1 MSRTLLALRAS
12 GVGAFDFGVHIGE
25 LVDVRFFFD
34 LGGTRFADSCVGA
47 IADELRSKLPSARN
61 LLFLSGSTQ
70 IIGTCAQQDVF
81 MCWPNLCE
89 HEFASSKS
97 VPALRIE
104 RFYIARQSAPTA
116 LFLTCARQLPLP
128 MTSQLTFPAPHP
140 LLLEAARPA
149 HSESMTESTS
159 RIDAI
164 AALERELFA
173 PIVNDDDG
181 EESASAGCDAVR
193 EKDPHVQHIAA
204 FVLNEIRY
212 SDVLPVPFKIEFNSF
227 LSSPIFWW
235 RIDDGKTL
243 VRLYLGRDD
252 VAVTQAT
259 DKAETKVYKSPYS
272 FPPLDQKNSTREHR
286 FNQRTQAD
294 HIVELL
300 YLVFESINWNKQ
312 N

>member
-1 MSRTLLALRAS
+1 VLCLCLSRTLFALRA
-12 GVGAFDFGVHIGE
+12 GVGAFDFGVYSNIGE
-25 LVDVRFFFD
+25 IIDVRFFFD
-34 LGGTRFADSCVGA
+34 LGGTRFADSCVCA

-61 LLFLSGSTQ
+61 LVFLSGSTQ

-81 MCWPNLCE
+81 TCWPNLCA
-89 HEFASSKS
+89 HEFVSSKT

-104 RFYIARQSAPTA
+104 RFYIAPQKAPTA
-116 LFLTCARQLPLP
+116 LFLTYARQLALP
-128 MTSQLTFPAPHP
+128 MTPQLTIPAPHP

-149 HSESMTESTS
+149 HSESTTESTS

-164 AALERELFA
+164 AALEHELFA

-181 EESASAGCDAVR
+181 EESC
-193 EKDPHVQHIAA
+193 EKDSHVQHIAA

-212 SDVLPVPFKIEFNSF
+212 SDGLPVPLKIEFNSF
-227 LSSPIFWW
+227 LSTPIFWW
-235 RIDDGKTL
+235 RVDGGKTL
-243 VRLYLGRDD
+243 LRLYLGRKD

-259 DKAETKVYKSPYS
+259 EKAETKVYKSPYS
-272 FPPLDQKNSTREHR
+272 FPPLDQTSSIREHR

-300 YLVFESINWNKQ
+300 YLVFETINSNKQ
-312 N
+312 